1 MLARVVEFEGVSSA
15 RLAEMQ
21 QEMQGTE
28 PPEGVSAKEFVVL
41 HDAGA
46 EKALVIMFFDSEADY
61 ESSDAVLNAMPAD
74 ETPGSRASVTKYDV
88 AVRETM

>member
-28 PPEGVSAKEFVVL
+28 LPEGVSAKEFVVL
-41 HDAGA
+41 HDADA
-46 EKALVIMFFDSEADY
+46 AKAVVVMFFDNEADY
-61 ESSDAVLNAMPAD
+61 ESSDAVLNAMPTD
-74 ETPGSRASVTKYDV
+74 ETPGRRTSVTKYDV
-88 AVRETM
+88 AVHETL

>member
-1 MLARVVEFEGVSSA
+1 MLARVVEFEGVSGA

-28 PPEGVSAKEFVVL
+28 PPEGVSAREFVVL
-41 HDAGA
+41 HDANA
-46 EKALVIMFFDSEADY
+46 EKALVILFFDSEADY
-61 ESSDAVLNAMPAD
+61 ESSDAALNAMPAD
-74 ETPGSRASVTKYDV
+74 ETPGRRASVTKYDV